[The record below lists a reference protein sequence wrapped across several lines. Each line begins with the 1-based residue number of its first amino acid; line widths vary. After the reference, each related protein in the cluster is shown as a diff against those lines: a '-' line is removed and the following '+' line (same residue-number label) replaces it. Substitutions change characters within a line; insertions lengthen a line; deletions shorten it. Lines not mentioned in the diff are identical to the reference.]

1 MKWRILPAVLA
12 LLVHSQAWADVPP
25 GVMFP
30 PPPEQL
36 CRQAIAA
43 AERAHGIPANLLAA
57 IARVE
62 SGRRDEVNGT
72 FNPWPWTIN
81 MDGQGS
87 FYENK
92 AQAVAAATA
101 MRPRV
106 TQSIDVGC
114 MQISLV
120 FHPDAFASLTQ
131 AFDPQANAD
140 YGARYLLQLF
150 EKTGSWPKAVE
161 LYHSATPEVG
171 LEYQRKVY
179 AAWPE
184 EQRLAAALPFAATP
198 QIRGAAFASPII
210 PRGPRQLTGR
220 IIPQSAGGAGLVA
233 PGRTLEMY
241 RSAPVRL
248 ARMGR

>member
-12 LLVHSQAWADVPP
+12 VLVHSQARAELP
-25 GVMFP
+25 GAMVSP
-30 PPPEQL
+30 PPNQL

-57 IARVE
+57 VARVE
-62 SGRRDEVNGT
+62 SGRRDEATGT

-87 FYENK
+87 FYDTK

-101 MRPRV
+101 MRAHMTR
-106 TQSIDVGC
+106 SIDVGC
-114 MQISLV
+114 MQISLA
-120 FHPDAFASLTQ
+120 FHPDAFASLMQ
-131 AFDPQANAD
+131 AFDPPANAD
-140 YGARYLLQLF
+140 YGARYLAQLF

-161 LYHSATPEVG
+161 LYHSATPELG
-171 LEYQRKVY
+171 LDYQRKVY

-184 EQRLAAALPFAATP
+184 EQRLAGLAAPAAMP
-198 QIRGAAFASPII
+198 AFRSAMFASPVV
-210 PRGPRQLTGR
+210 PPGPRQLTGR
-220 IIPQSAGGAGLVA
+220 IIPQSAGVAGTVA

-241 RSAPVRL
+241 RSAPVRV
-248 ARMGR
+248 AWIGR

>member
-12 LLVHSQAWADVPP
+12 LLVHSQARADLP
-25 GVMFP
+25 GGMFP
-30 PPPEQL
+30 PAADQL

-62 SGRRDEVNGT
+62 SGRRDPVTGT

-81 MDGQGS
+81 MDGEGS
-87 FYENK
+87 FYDNK

-114 MQISLV
+114 MQISLT
-120 FHPDAFASLTQ
+120 FHPDAFASLMQ
-131 AFDPQANAD
+131 AFDPPANSD
-140 YGARYLLQLF
+140 YGARYLVQLF
-150 EKTGSWPKAVE
+150 QKTGSWPKAVE
-161 LYHSATPEVG
+161 LYHSATPELG

-184 EQRLAAALPFAATP
+184 EQRLAGGFAPAAIPLFRGTMFAPPT
-198 QIRGAAFASPII
+198 I

-220 IIPQSAGGAGLVA
+220 IIPQAPGAAGMIA
-233 PGRTLEMY
+233 PGRSLEMY
-241 RSAPVRL
+241 RSVPVRV
-248 ARMGR
+248 AWIGR

>member
-12 LLVHSQAWADVPP
+12 LLVHSQARADVS
-25 GVMFP
+25 GVMVGLP
-30 PPPEQL
+30 PAQL

-57 IARVE
+57 VARVE
-62 SGRRDEVNGT
+62 SGRRDDATGS

-87 FYENK
+87 FYDTK

-101 MRPRV
+101 MRAHV
-106 TQSIDVGC
+106 AHSIDVGC
-114 MQISLV
+114 LQISLV
-120 FHPDAFASLTQ
+120 FHPDAFASLMQ
-131 AFDPQANAD
+131 AFDPPANAD
-140 YGARYLLQLF
+140 YGARYLVQLF

-161 LYHSATPEVG
+161 LYHSATPELG
-171 LEYQRKVY
+171 LDYQRKVY

-184 EQRLAAALPFAATP
+184 EQRLAGAVAPAAMPLF
-198 QIRGAAFASPII
+198 RGATFAPATV
-210 PRGPRQLTGR
+210 PPGLRQLTGR
-220 IIPQSAGGAGLVA
+220 IIPQSPGPGGMMA

-241 RSAPVRL
+241 RSAPVRV
-248 ARMGR
+248 AWIGR